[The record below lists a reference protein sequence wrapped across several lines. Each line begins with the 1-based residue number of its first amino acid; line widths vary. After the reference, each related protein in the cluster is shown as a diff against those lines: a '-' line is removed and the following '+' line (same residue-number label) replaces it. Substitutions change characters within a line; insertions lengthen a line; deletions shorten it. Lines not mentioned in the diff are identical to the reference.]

1 MLLTIKSTEQFKFQ
15 RDICRYLELFNLKVM
30 QEKQLQR
37 PVTETDWNSS
47 EKVIFSDVFV
57 LYYGNLTILIC

>member
-1 MLLTIKSTEQFKFQ
+1 
-15 RDICRYLELFNLKVM
+15 M

-47 EKVIFSDVFV
+47 EKVIFLMY
-57 LYYGNLTILIC
+57 LYYITGI

>member
-1 MLLTIKSTEQFKFQ
+1 
-15 RDICRYLELFNLKVM
+15 M